1 MVKAMKLEIKN
12 GAFGYPGKPILN
24 DVNLELNT
32 GEIVCV
38 LGKNGA
44 GKTTLFKSMLGVLK
58 PLSGSI
64 LLNGRPV
71 EHWDRTQF
79 ARLVGYIPQAR
90 SLPFPFTVMD
100 VVLFGRT
107 AHLSVFG
114 SPGKKDRIIAEECL
128 ELLNISDLKNRNFTQ
143 LSGGEQQL
151 VIIARALAQQPSFLI
166 MDEPTSSLDFG
177 NQIKIIRQVNALKN
191 NSLGIIM
198 ATHSPDHAFMCN
210 ADVVI
215 IHEGKIWKTGHS
227 DTIITEEILKKVYG
241 VDVKIRSLGNETEC
255 NRLVCV
261 PTV

>member
-1 MVKAMKLEIKN
+1 MMKLEIKN
-12 GAFGYPGKPILN
+12 GIFGYPNKHILADIN
-24 DVNLELNT
+24 FELNT

-64 LLNGRPV
+64 LLNGKPI
-71 EHWDRTQF
+71 EHWNRPQF
-79 ARLVGYIPQAR
+79 SRLVGYIPQAR

-107 AHLSVFG
+107 AHMSAFG
-114 SPGKKDRIIAEECL
+114 SPGKKDRILAEECL
-128 ELLNISDLKNRNFTQ
+128 ELLNITHLKNRTFTH

-198 ATHSPDHAFMCN
+198 ATHSPDHAFMCDAN
-210 ADVVI
+210 VAI
-215 IHEGKIWKTGHS
+215 IHEGKLWKTGHS
-227 DTIITEEILKKVYG
+227 NDVVTEEILKEIYG
-241 VDVKIRSLGNETEC
+241 VDVKVRSLGNKPEC